1 MSTASNTT
9 DALIIAY
16 LTGQATDLEVIQ
28 FRARIGADPDFLS
41 QVEQMEAWL
50 EPLYQDG
57 EDVAPPDGLLDSIM
71 ADIDTDIDTDDAAL
85 EAAPA
90 VAQTHSVVA
99 ANDSAGDSVAAND
112 RGPVNFWRSVAIAAS
127 LIAVVSLGSHAV
139 IGDAPGEQTDNQR
152 YLALLSGESP
162 SPLVAIVYNP
172 LTGEVVARLSNVEL
186 PDDGDF
192 QLWLIRDGATAPVS
206 LGLLDRTEQGQ
217 VELSIPQT
225 LTSTTDL
232 LALSLEA
239 KGGSRSAGPEGPV
252 LYTGRVSAL
261 N

>member
-16 LTGQATDLEVIQ
+16 LTGQAADLEVIQ
-28 FRARIGADPDFLS
+28 FRARIGADPDFLR

-57 EDVAPPDGLLDSIM
+57 EDVAPPDGLLDAIM
-71 ADIDTDIDTDDAAL
+71 ADLDMND
-85 EAAPA
+85 AAPA
-90 VAQTHSVVA
+90 AAQTQPFVA
-99 ANDSAGDSVAAND
+99 ANDSAADSVAAND
-112 RGPVNFWRSVAIAAS
+112 RGPVNFWRSIAIAAS
-127 LIAVVSLGSHAV
+127 LIAVASLGSHAV
-139 IGDAPGEQTDNQR
+139 IGDAPVQQTDNQR

-186 PDDGDF
+186 PEDGDF
-192 QLWLIRDGATAPVS
+192 QLWLIRDGETAPMS
-206 LGLLDRTEQGQ
+206 LGLLDRTDEGQ